1 MSLSKTIREAL
12 LPMGFPVANQVYTGT
27 ETTYIVFSRY
37 NEGAALVADDK
48 EQETRF
54 SIQVS
59 AFGKGDIENLIKE
72 VKTRLE
78 AIGFVRN
85 SYFEAYEK
93 DTKLYHKAYRFY
105 YDNKIG
111 E

>member
-1 MSLSKTIREAL
+1 MSLSKLIRDTL
-12 LPMGFPVANQVYTGT
+12 LPMGYPVANQVYTGI

-37 NEGAALVADDK
+37 NEKAGLIVDDK
-48 EQETRF
+48 EQETRY
-54 SIQVS
+54 SVQVS
-59 AFGKGDIENLIKE
+59 VFGKGNIESLIKE

-85 SYFEAYEK
+85 SYFENFEE

-105 YDNKIG
+105 YEMEAI
-111 E
+111 